1 MIAELNVGIVGGSIT
16 GCCAA
21 ILLERAGHRVTVFER
36 SNTGLVGRGGGI
48 GTIGSVLRSMIEDDL
63 VDADFPHTSISKLAF
78 TAASSRSD
86 RMGVSP
92 WQGPMDFQAFHWTA
106 LWNQLR
112 KRVPDKSYLGGHEVT
127 AVTANGPDGAALRL
141 ADGSEHAFDLV
152 LFADG
157 YQSLG
162 RATLFPESELSYR
175 GYLLWR
181 GLLRESDLEH
191 SEPFEESIVRLSY
204 LGGMPGDLVMYFIP
218 NENGSTKRGERI
230 CNWAAYIQ
238 RSEENLSDFMIDNRG
253 RRRSG
258 AIPPGRMSVES
269 ENQMKEL
276 VASNLPAYYAA
287 IIRATQDTF
296 VQLVYNNQ
304 LSHYAKDRVCVVG
317 DAGIIVQP
325 FTMSGVFKG
334 WNNVQDLLK
343 ALRGWDT
350 LEDALE
356 RWSSE
361 QVRVGRRLLALA
373 AQMED
378 ALIWNRL
385 DFTKAD
391 ARSTE
396 AWWRAAVKWPEEIP
410 LDQV

>member
-1 MIAELNVGIVGGSIT
+1 
-16 GCCAA
+16 
-21 ILLERAGHRVTVFER
+21 
-36 SNTGLVGRGGGI
+36 
-48 GTIGSVLRSMIEDDL
+48 MIEDDL
-63 VDADFPHTSISKLAF
+63 LDADFPHTSFTKLAF
-78 TAASSRSD
+78 TAGSPRSD

-92 WQGPMDFQAFHWTA
+92 WQAPMDFHAFHWTA

-112 KRVPDKSYLGGHEVT
+112 KRVPDSSYHSGLEVA
-127 AVTANGPDGAALRL
+127 AVIRNGPDGATLRL
-141 ADGSEHAFDLV
+141 GDGSEHTFDLV

-162 RATLFPESELSYR
+162 RTTLFPGSELSYR

-181 GLLRESDLEH
+181 GVLRESELEH
-191 SEPFEESIVRLSY
+191 SEPLEDSVVRLSY
-204 LGGMPGDLVMYFIP
+204 LSMPGDLVMYFIP
-218 NENGSTKRGERI
+218 NKNGSTKRGDRI
-230 CNWAAYIQ
+230 CNWDAYVPLPD
-238 RSEENLSDFMIDNRG
+238 NLSDSMIDKLA

-258 AIPPGRMSVES
+258 TIPPGRMSGDS
-269 ENQMKEL
+269 ENALKEL
-276 VASNLPAYYAA
+276 VADNLPAYFAA

-296 VQLVYNNQ
+296 AQPVYNNE
-304 LSHYAKDRVCVVG
+304 LAHYAKDRVCVVG
-317 DAGIIVQP
+317 DAGIVVQP

-343 ALRGWDT
+343 ALRGWNT
-350 LEDALE
+350 LQDALE

-385 DFTKAD
+385 DFTKVD
-391 ARSTE
+391 AKTTE
-396 AWWRAAVKWPEEIP
+396 AWWRAAVKWPEEFSP
-410 LDQV
+410 R